1 MFELKEITDDF
12 TTHSFIVDPRI
23 VSYVLPKLR
32 DIYDE
37 YDDLDTFFENG
48 FFIVDIEEPAKNCL
62 DPKECYDVWLYHSSY
77 GYKTYMFGLPKAT
90 TSFDECKDIILA
102 NLYSEN
108 YILDYCIEELER
120 SFNVHCCCEC
130 NKDCHDQSCVTPVV
144 AVT

>member
-48 FFIVDIEEPAKNCL
+48 F
-62 DPKECYDVWLYHSSY
+62 S
-77 GYKTYMFGLPKAT
+77 
-90 TSFDECKDIILA
+90 
-102 NLYSEN
+102 
-108 YILDYCIEELER
+108 
-120 SFNVHCCCEC
+120 
-130 NKDCHDQSCVTPVV
+130 
-144 AVT
+144 